1 MKDIKKFI
9 LESNKT
15 NIISESRRDEIEKI
29 LSQKECPIADEE
41 FYEKYDL
48 YSYAVAPNLDGFVDE
63 FEIDYMGDFW
73 VLSEQLNADIPC
85 DELPLEILPY
95 SYGYNQESL
104 EDFDYY
110 DNIWKNAKK
119 TEKSKTIRMIKKA
132 IREYN

>member
-1 MKDIKKFI
+1 MKDIKQFI
-9 LESNKT
+9 LESDKNEAAIK
-15 NIISESRRDEIEKI
+15 KV

-48 YSYAVAPNLDGFVDE
+48 YSYATAPNLDGFVDE
-63 FEIDYMGDFW
+63 FEIDYKGDFW
-73 VLSEQLNADIPC
+73 VLSRELNADIPC

-119 TEKSKTIRMIKKA
+119 TEKSKTIRMIKKSYK
-132 IREYN
+132 RK

>member
-15 NIISESRRDEIEKI
+15 NIISESRRAEIEKV
-29 LSQKECPIADEE
+29 LSQKECPLADDN

-48 YSYAVAPNLDGFVDE
+48 YSYGVAPYLDEIVDE
-63 FEIDYMGDFW
+63 FEIDYYGDFW

-119 TEKSKTIRMIKKA
+119 TEKNKTIRMIKKA

>member
-1 MKDIKKFI
+1 MKNIKDFI
-9 LESNKT
+9 LESNYNVQLNENK
-15 NIISESRRDEIEKI
+15 EAIEQI
-29 LSQKECPIADEE
+29 LSKKECPIADEE

-48 YSYAVAPNLDGFVDE
+48 YSYAVAPNLDGFVNE
-63 FEIDYMGDFW
+63 FEIDYKGDFW
-73 VLSEQLNADIPC
+73 VLSEELNVDIPC

-104 EDFDYY
+104 EDFDHY

-132 IREYN
+132 IKENS